1 MHLIYKLMALTGL
14 NVAVMNN
21 AQYYIVVVITC
32 IVLLL
37 FSLILNYILDKRK
50 FTRVVFLGKK

>member
-1 MHLIYKLMALTGL
+1 MHLIYKLMALIGL